1 MHPLN
6 TSLRFGVKK
15 CRPPE
20 PPVMSAAPSLMPAP
34 EISRSYFYFTKR
46 FFALRCLPV
55 TIETFKK
62 EIAAAVKAYD
72 KFIVCL
78 EKSPEEFEQ
87 SLSSLMEKAIT
98 AFENRAPGMRHG
110 LALDKQVT
118 IILSQSDTARPL
130 CGIYFNLH
138 SPYQK
143 NALPSTVKAVEKKP
157 SPSSND

>member
-1 MHPLN
+1 VSGQAAFAATPQTDFFFLLKPHFRA
-6 TSLRFGVKK
+6 SL
-15 CRPPE
+15 
-20 PPVMSAAPSLMPAP
+20 
-34 EISRSYFYFTKR
+34 I
-46 FFALRCLPV
+46 PV

-62 EIAAAVKAYD
+62 EIAAAVKAYE

-78 EKSPEEFEQ
+78 EKSPEEFEA
-87 SLSSLMEKAIT
+87 SMNSLMEKAIT

-130 CGIYFNLH
+130 CGIYFNLN

-157 SPSSND
+157 SPSSED